1 MSYLP
6 WITDDHLLEAV
17 QNLLNKA
24 EQTLVVAEQN
34 YHKNVVDP
42 FSAVFQL
49 GGYNL
54 TYDEWLVS
62 EKTRQAQKSLQ
73 NHIGDFHQHVLG
85 GVDDWSNMG
94 VGQIVDLVNRDKK
107 ILAEVK
113 NKHNTVTGGNLAGLY
128 NQLDDLVSPK
138 NSKYRGYTAYY
149 VTIIPKKAERFNIP
163 FTPSDRSRGAKC
175 ASNDLIRIID
185 GASFYQMVTGHS
197 DALAKLF
204 RILPIAIADI
214 KEQTFSD
221 QDISSLDELFVAA
234 YGTI

>member
-24 EQTLVVAEQN
+24 EHTLVVAEQN

-42 FSAVFQL
+42 FSAIFQL

-54 TYDEWLVS
+54 TYVEWLES

-73 NHIGDFHQHVLG
+73 NHIGDFHQQILG
-85 GVDDWSNMG
+85 GVDGWENKG
-94 VGQIVDLVNRDKK
+94 TGHIVDLVNQEIKV
-107 ILAEVK
+107 LAEVK

-128 NQLDDLVSPK
+128 KQLDDLVSPK
-138 NSKYRGYTAYY
+138 NSNYRGYTAYY

-175 ASNDLIRIID
+175 ASNDLIRIVD

-197 DALAKLF
+197 DALAQLF
-204 RILPIAIADI
+204 RVLPIVITDI

-221 QDISSLDELFVAA
+221 QDISSLAELFEAA
-234 YGTI
+234 YGAI